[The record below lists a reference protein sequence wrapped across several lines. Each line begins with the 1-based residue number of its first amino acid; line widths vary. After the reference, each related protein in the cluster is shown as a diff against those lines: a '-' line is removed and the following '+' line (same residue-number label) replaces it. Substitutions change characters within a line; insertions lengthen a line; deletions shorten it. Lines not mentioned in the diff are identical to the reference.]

1 MEMEPEPPT
10 IKITI
15 EKVFHPKEISPK
27 PFTSAIRE
35 QCSVFKEGETYSYT
49 GFLQPEGFCP
59 IAWQAIFPYALTLYK
74 GGDLSS
80 WYGDPDV
87 AILCCP
93 DGRRPVIFRLE
104 RIYPKGE

>member
-1 MEMEPEPPT
+1 MKPESPV
-10 IKITI
+10 IKITV
-15 EKVFHPKEISPK
+15 ERMFHPREISPQ
-27 PFTSAIRE
+27 PFTSAIKDK
-35 QCSVFKEGETYSYT
+35 CSIFKEGETYTYT
-49 GFLQPEGFCP
+49 GFQQPEGFCP
-59 IAWQAIFPYALTLYK
+59 IAWQAIYPYAFTLYK

-104 RIYPKGE
+104 RVYQDEKE